1 MSETANSNVDH
12 AALMDGVYATQRH
25 IYDFTRKYYLLGRD
39 RAIAE
44 LDVKAGQ
51 TVIEIGCGTGRN
63 LIKAARKYPQAQ
75 FFGIDISGEMLAT
88 AEKNIRKA
96 GLENRI
102 TLSKGDAAGFNPGKL
117 FGKDKFDRVL
127 MSYTLSMIPPWE
139 AAIAQGLKI
148 LKKDGKLVF
157 VDFWNQAGLP
167 NWSKSLLKLWLDLF
181 HVAPREGLEQSA
193 VDIAEDKNMKCEFT
207 PLYRGYA
214 CLGVLG

>member
-1 MSETANSNVDH
+1 MPKTADASVEH

-25 IYDFTRKYYLLGRD
+25 IYDLTRKYYLLGRD

-44 LDVKAGQ
+44 LDVKAGDS
-51 TVIEIGCGTGRN
+51 VIEIGCGTGRN

-96 GLENRI
+96 GLQDRI
-102 TLSKGDAAGFNPGKL
+102 IVAKGDAAGFSPRKL

-148 LKKDGKLVF
+148 LKKNGKLVF

-181 HVAPREGLEQSA
+181 HVAPREELEQSA
-193 VDIAEDKNMKCEFT
+193 VDIAEDKNKTCTFI